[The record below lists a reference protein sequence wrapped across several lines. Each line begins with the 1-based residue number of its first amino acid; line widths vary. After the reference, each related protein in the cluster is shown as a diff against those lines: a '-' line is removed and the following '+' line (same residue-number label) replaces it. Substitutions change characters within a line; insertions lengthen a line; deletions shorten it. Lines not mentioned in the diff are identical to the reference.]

1 MRNLKLTSP
10 NRVFWCALALTALL
24 PLPGQAGN
32 DTVVVVMDQA
42 RVVKVPDNTTT
53 LVVGNPGIA
62 DVALLKNNNTMIITG
77 KGFGETNMIAL
88 DKNGSPVAESTLRVV
103 NGASTN
109 MVVLQRG
116 TERMS
121 YSCAPRCEPTVTL
134 GDTTK
139 YVNDGIELSKAR
151 ENFAKPQR

>member
-1 MRNLKLTSP
+1 M
-10 NRVFWCALALTALL
+10 TALL

-77 KGFGETNMIAL
+77 KGFSETNMTVCYTHRGVYKRQAWNLALSFVPVDLTAAIITTLMRPAMRPYSIA
-88 DKNGSPVAESTLRVV
+88 VA
-103 NGASTN
+103 
-109 MVVLQRG
+109 
-116 TERMS
+116 
-121 YSCAPRCEPTVTL
+121 P
-134 GDTTK
+134 D
-139 YVNDGIELSKAR
+139 
-151 ENFAKPQR
+151 